1 MARGRT
7 HIGAVLVA
15 ALVFVLLCSIV
26 AGEFPELLSL
36 TDNPTNDFTFRR
48 THDAAL
54 PVLVNARRQVR
65 AVDTNVIDPASDPL
79 FSRPGV
85 FQKTVLFRPP
95 LFILHTV
102 LRT

>member
-7 HIGAVLVA
+7 HIGVVFVS
-15 ALVFVLLCSIV
+15 ALVFLLLCGIV

-36 TDNPTNDFTFRR
+36 TDNPTNDFTLRR
-48 THDAAL
+48 THDVAL
-54 PVLVNARRQVR
+54 PVLVDAHRQVR
-65 AVDTNVIDPASDPL
+65 AVDINLIDPASDPL
-79 FSRPGV
+79 FFRLGA
-85 FQKTVLFRPP
+85 FQKAILFRPL